1 MGWMQNLYQ
10 TYDNMLGSDAFTNG
24 DHPLVSA
31 GFIEKK
37 AAIHVT
43 LTAEG
48 GFARAARFEKGEET
62 QVVPSSPEAEGRV
75 GCASIP
81 FPLCDQLR
89 YVAGDFPLETNPYF
103 DKYLEALTNWCDR
116 PDAPPKLALLRDY
129 LAQKRLM
136 RDMVDSGFSVDA
148 EKDEKGIVCFSVQ
161 SFETEETAL
170 WRREDV
176 REGWLR
182 LLGERKGGTALCYV
196 AGEQLPVLESHP
208 KLQGNAKLI
217 SAEDAKTPFQYK
229 GRFRDAAEALAVS
242 YNASIRAHNA
252 LIWLLKRQGFDRY
265 GMKVVAWSTGG
276 ESVPSPVQ
284 DDGFGCLD
292 EEAVRL
298 ADTFEAYGRA
308 IKEAT
313 AGLAR
318 NLGGWKKE
326 RTDRVVILGLEAATT
341 GRMSIN
347 YYQEM
352 PGGEYAQRL
361 ERWFRGCMWEVR
373 RIEGPKENRRMTTH
387 FFTPSPLEIATAVLG
402 KSASDIARSD
412 NRGEKAA
419 TKLMR
424 QLRLRL
430 LRCVVDGSPLP
441 HDIVL
446 SAVRRAAAPRGFTN
460 KDGRWLEY
468 EWRLSLSV
476 ACALLRM
483 QQVEQGKEEYDVK
496 LDEQNKDRDYLYGR
510 LLALCDMV
518 EYSAMD
524 RDAPRQTNAVRYM
537 QMFQQRPFEM
547 WPRLHSLIQPYMAK
561 LSDKGGYYRK
571 LIGQVEVLF
580 GEEDRASREPLGGKF
595 LQGYY
600 SQRQALFT
608 KKEEAKGAENT

>member
-1 MGWMQNLYQ
+1 MGWMQNLCQ
-10 TYDNMLGSDAFTNG
+10 TYDNMLGSDAFTDG
-24 DHPLVSA
+24 DHPLVAA

-43 LTAEG
+43 LTAAG
-48 GFARAARFEKGEET
+48 GFAHAARFEKGAET
-62 QVVPSSPEAEGRV
+62 QVIPSSPEAEVRV
-75 GCASIP
+75 GSVSIP

-89 YVAGDFPLETNPYF
+89 YVAGDFPLEPNPYF
-103 DKYLEALTNWCDR
+103 DKYLEALSNWCDR

-129 LAQKRLM
+129 LARKRLM
-136 RDMVDSGFSVDA
+136 RDMADSGFSVDA
-148 EKDEKGIVCFSVQ
+148 EKDQKGIVCFSVQ
-161 SFETEETAL
+161 SYETEETAL

-176 REGWLR
+176 RDGWLR
-182 LLGERKGGTALCYV
+182 LLGEREGNAVLCHV
-196 AGEQLPVLESHP
+196 AGEPLPALEKHP

-217 SAEDAKTPFQYK
+217 SAEDAKTSFQYK
-229 GRFRDAAEALAVS
+229 GRFRDASEALAVS
-242 YNASIRAHNA
+242 YNASIQAHNA

-276 ESVPSPVQ
+276 ERVPSPVE
-284 DDGFGCLD
+284 DDGFGYLD

-298 ADTFEAYGRA
+298 ADTFEAYGRVIA
-308 IKEAT
+308 EAT

-318 NLGGWKKE
+318 DLGGWKKE
-326 RTDRVVILGLEAATT
+326 RTDRVVILGLEAATP
-341 GRMSIN
+341 GRMSVN
-347 YYQEM
+347 YYQEL

-361 ERWFRGCMWEVR
+361 ERWFGGCMWEVR

-387 FFTPSPLEIATAVLG
+387 VFTPSLLEIATAVLG
-402 KSASDIARSD
+402 KSTSDIARGD

-441 HDIVL
+441 RDIVL
-446 SAVRRAAAPRGFTN
+446 SAVPRGFTN

-476 ACALLRM
+476 ACALFRM
-483 QQVEQGKEEYDVK
+483 QQVEQRKEVYDMG
-496 LDEQNKDRDYLYGR
+496 LNEQSRDRDYLYGR

-547 WPRLHSLIQPYMAK
+547 WPRLQILIRPYMAK

-571 LIGQVEVLF
+571 LIGQVEMLF
-580 GEEDRASREPLGGKF
+580 REEDRESRQPLGG
-595 LQGYY
+595 LYLHGYY
-600 SQRQALFT
+600 CQRQALFT
-608 KKEEAKGAENT
+608 KKDDAKGAENT